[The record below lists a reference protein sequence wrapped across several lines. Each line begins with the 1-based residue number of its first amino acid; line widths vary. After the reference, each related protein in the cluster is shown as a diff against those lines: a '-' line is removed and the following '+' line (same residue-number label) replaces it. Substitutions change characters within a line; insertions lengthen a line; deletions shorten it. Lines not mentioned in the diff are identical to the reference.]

1 MIYAIKTDNIQP
13 VHEWLSQLKTRS
25 SDENW
30 MRNPFNIIFKSYK
43 RKGFVLTVFKVE
55 PLAHIRVIE
64 FASMMAWLSGIGLL
78 VLFGATYWLIPCAV
92 IGCTRFF
99 LTADFFYIVTKLG
112 LNKAGCENIKR
123 MKLSAFIEE
132 AIL

>member
-25 SDENW
+25 SDDNW

-55 PLAHIRVIE
+55 PKYHLQIIPFV
-64 FASMMAWLSGIGLL
+64 SWMGWLSGLGIILL
-78 VLFGATYWLIPCAV
+78 WGATAWVIPSLL
-92 IGCTRFF
+92 IGCSRVLCTPDFYFF
-99 LTADFFYIVTKLG
+99 VTKLG
-112 LNKAGCENIKR
+112 LKKAGCKNIKR